1 MSTAAEKLKAGWQ
14 VRVGIEYGPV
24 VAGIVGSQKY
34 QFDLWGDTVN
44 TASRMTRYGKPG
56 TVTMTK
62 LTSGYVAG
70 NYHVESLG
78 EFEVKGKGVI
88 EIVACTNIS

>member
-1 MSTAAEKLKAGWQ
+1 MSAATGKLEAGWQ
-14 VRVGIEYGPV
+14 VRMGIDYGPV

-44 TASRMTRYGKPG
+44 TASRMTRYGNPG

-62 LTSGYVAG
+62 LISEYIAG
-70 NYHVESLG
+70 DFIVESLG
-78 EFEVKGKGVI
+78 EFEIKGKGAI
-88 EIVACTNIS
+88 EVVTCTN